1 MVDSTVFSNCLVLSF
16 PIFSSAQLLRELI
29 QIRIRQ
35 TLNFFVQNVLLFAIF
50 KVDFE
55 RMFKS
60 FVLRNVSDIP
70 KNMCAYNLQSSV
82 QNVK

>member
-1 MVDSTVFSNCLVLSF
+1 M
-16 PIFSSAQLLRELI
+16 
-29 QIRIRQ
+29 
-35 TLNFFVQNVLLFAIF
+35 NFFVQNVLLFAIF